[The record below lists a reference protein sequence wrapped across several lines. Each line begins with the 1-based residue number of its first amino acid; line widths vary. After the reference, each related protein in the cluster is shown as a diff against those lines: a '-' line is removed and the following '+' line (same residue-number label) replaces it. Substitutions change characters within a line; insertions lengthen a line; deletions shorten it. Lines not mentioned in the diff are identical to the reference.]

1 MTTIMIVEDEASLR
15 EEIVEMLG
23 FEGYDVIQ
31 AEHGVAALRLLE
43 RQIPDLIISDISMPD
58 MDGYTLLERVRTT
71 PTISLIPFILLTAHA
86 ERSFVRH
93 GMELGADDYIP
104 KPFTSA
110 ELLAAVKSRIG
121 RVYLQSEAIQKQLDV
136 LKSQLAHRI
145 THELRTP
152 LVSIRM
158 VSDIIERRISHLGNG
173 ELTELLHLLTQGAD
187 RLTHVVE
194 QMVFLTQLEEG
205 ALTSETIQN
214 NDLTVDLWTMMTAA
228 IDLSRRYAY
237 RNHDK
242 PIETQLHDQRATI
255 RCHAQS
261 LRHAFAEV
269 ISNALNFAVEGAT
282 VHISGWKAEGQVW
295 ITILDS
301 STGTATTPEGEAG
314 DAFFQPDRKQKE
326 QQGLGLGL
334 HIATMIVE
342 VHGGHLEFTSIPN
355 RGTQVT
361 INLPMIAAR

>member
-136 LKSQLAHRI
+136 LKSQLARCPEIAIGSPHHPRTTDPAGIHPYGFGHHR
-145 THELRTP
+145 
-152 LVSIRM
+152 
-158 VSDIIERRISHLGNG
+158 
-173 ELTELLHLLTQGAD
+173 
-187 RLTHVVE
+187 
-194 QMVFLTQLEEG
+194 
-205 ALTSETIQN
+205 
-214 NDLTVDLWTMMTAA
+214 TA
-228 IDLSRRYAY
+228 
-237 RNHDK
+237 N
-242 PIETQLHDQRATI
+242 
-255 RCHAQS
+255 
-261 LRHAFAEV
+261 
-269 ISNALNFAVEGAT
+269 
-282 VHISGWKAEGQVW
+282 
-295 ITILDS
+295 
-301 STGTATTPEGEAG
+301 
-314 DAFFQPDRKQKE
+314 
-326 QQGLGLGL
+326 
-334 HIATMIVE
+334 
-342 VHGGHLEFTSIPN
+342 IPF
-355 RGTQVT
+355 G
-361 INLPMIAAR
+361 